1 MHTLRYGADDGWV
14 SVLPDQPDGADGVHV
29 RVRRQGRRL
38 VITDLYLHGA
48 EITPEILRGI
58 SVSRLQ
64 AALTFSL
71 VMGKVLPADD
81 LPADAVAPPIVRELD
96 PVAGDDAPE
105 PSLAELRNRVQR
117 DDRSKTETPQRP
129 PLTRPDG
136 IAPEQFYPRVA
147 AAYSEYAPH
156 TRAPAKEI
164 AAEAKVPVT
173 TAHRWIR
180 EARRRGFLPP
190 AKKGKVSE

>member
-1 MHTLRYGADDGWV
+1 VHNLRFSPDEGWV
-14 SVLPDQPDGADGVHV
+14 SVLPGQPDGADGVHV
-29 RVRRQGRRL
+29 RVRRRDGRL
-38 VITDLYLHGA
+38 VITDLYIHGA
-48 EITPEILRGI
+48 EITPEVLRGI
-58 SVSRLQ
+58 SMSRLQ
-64 AALTFSL
+64 AALTFNL
-71 VMGKVLPADD
+71 VMSKVLPIAD
-81 LPADAVAPPIVRELD
+81 LPPDAVAPPIVRELG

-105 PSLAELRNRVQR
+105 PSLADLRNRVQR
-117 DDRSKTETPQRP
+117 DDRSEIEIPQRL
-129 PLTRPDG
+129 PLTRPGG

-164 AAEAKVPVT
+164 AAEAKVPIT
-173 TAHRWIR
+173 TVHRWIR